1 MFKKRLKPTPATAGI
16 LIAFYSTMTP
26 ILAKPKPN
34 TAGVKNEAMRSHS
47 CVDGKTLKRSEKRWV
62 SNREFFGSLFQK
74 SQLVKSYFWPT

>member
-1 MFKKRLKPTPATAGI
+1 MQGP
-16 LIAFYSTMTP
+16 
-26 ILAKPKPN
+26 
-34 TAGVKNEAMRSHS
+34 AGVKNEAMRSHS